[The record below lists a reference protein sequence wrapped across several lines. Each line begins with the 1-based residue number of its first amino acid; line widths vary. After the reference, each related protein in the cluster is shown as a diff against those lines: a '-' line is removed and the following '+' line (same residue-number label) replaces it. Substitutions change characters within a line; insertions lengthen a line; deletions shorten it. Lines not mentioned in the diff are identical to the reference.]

1 MKLLILGTGNMAHT
15 HADAFKAIKGVT
27 LAACADMDLKAAQK
41 FAKSHDIPEA
51 YKSLDEAIEA
61 GGFDAAANVTPDA
74 IHYETTLKLLSNGI
88 HVFCEKPLATNYGHA
103 AAMMDAAKG
112 KGLVNGVNLTYRNV
126 SALQKAHQLVRSG
139 QIGELRH
146 FEASYLQSWLTQS
159 SWGDWASDPTWLWRL
174 STEHGSKGVLGDVGI
189 HIVDFV
195 TFAAGSDV
203 STLTC
208 QLKTFEK
215 AAGNQIGTYKLDAN
229 DSFSMTAE
237 LANGANG
244 VIHASRFASGHVN
257 DLTLKLFGT
266 KGGLEVTNQGDR
278 GTLRISRGE
287 DLLNG
292 TWVDMELG
300 PVESTYESFANALSG
315 DGDAT
320 PDFATA
326 TSLQA
331 VIDSAIMSDK
341 AGGKIALK

>member
-1 MKLLILGTGNMAHT
+1 
-15 HADAFKAIKGVT
+15 
-27 LAACADMDLKAAQK
+27 
-41 FAKSHDIPEA
+41 
-51 YKSLDEAIEA
+51 
-61 GGFDAAANVTPDA
+61 
-74 IHYETTLKLLSNGI
+74 
-88 HVFCEKPLATNYGHA
+88 
-103 AAMMDAAKG
+103 
-112 KGLVNGVNLTYRNV
+112 VNLTYRNV

-146 FEASYLQSWLTQS
+146 FEASYLQSWLTQP

-189 HIVDFV
+189 
-195 TFAAGSDV
+195 
-203 STLTC
+203 
-208 QLKTFEK
+208 FEK

-331 VIDSAIMSDK
+331 VIDSASSMRP
-341 AGGKIALK
+341 